1 MERELINHRSLLHP
15 NIIAFK
21 EVFLTSTHLGIG
33 MEYAAGGE
41 LFDRIVKAG
50 RFSEDEARYFFQQL
64 ISGVEYCHS
73 EARAR
78 PPPSQRP
85 SQCPV
90 LDLCARAQAWSRL
103 PVSLRQGVNCMT
115 WDTWVFPGHCSQCCI
130 RAAGCS
136 HLHNTGVTPE
146 Q

>member
-1 MERELINHRSLLHP
+1 M
-15 NIIAFK
+15 
-21 EVFLTSTHLGIG
+21 TSTHLGIV

-73 EARAR
+73 QVQ
-78 PPPSQRP
+78 PSGP
-85 SQCPV
+85 LV
-90 LDLCARAQAWSRL
+90 RL
-103 PVSLRQGVNCMT
+103 FNT
-115 WDTWVFPGHCSQCCI
+115 

-136 HLHNTGVTPE
+136 EDEECVTVTVQATNAIPKHSCSLF
-146 Q
+146 